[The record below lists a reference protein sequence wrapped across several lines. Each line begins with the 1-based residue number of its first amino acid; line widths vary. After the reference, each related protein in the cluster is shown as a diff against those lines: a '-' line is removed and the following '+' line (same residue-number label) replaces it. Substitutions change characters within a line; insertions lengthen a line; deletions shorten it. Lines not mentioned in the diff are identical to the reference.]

1 MGRRASGLRRFLGPG
16 LRAFDNFWPARPWF
30 WILVFAGLYAA
41 VWQLNSFLLARWADV
56 VPDRLSLIFLPALV
70 RVASVVVAGLAG
82 IIGIFLGSIFV
93 SLVVVGDP
101 PVFSLISAL
110 ASALGI
116 FLAYL
121 VVLWAARSSRLS
133 FSLPVLLMLTVVYA
147 VFNAVAHGL
156 TWLMPEVPEVFTFN
170 ELFLMSMGDLL
181 GVLIGFF
188 IVRSFLKLF
197 HSRQSFSKLF

>member
-1 MGRRASGLRRFLGPG
+1 
-16 LRAFDNFWPARPWF
+16 
-30 WILVFAGLYAA
+30 
-41 VWQLNSFLLARWADV
+41 
-56 VPDRLSLIFLPALV
+56 LIFLPALV

-156 TWLMPEVPEVFTFN
+156 TWLMPEVPEAFTFY
-170 ELFLMSMGDLL
+170 ELFLMSMGDLF

-188 IVRSFLKLF
+188 ILRSFLRLF
-197 HSRQSFSKLF
+197 RARQSFSKLF